1 MRTILCLQAFRA
13 SSTQRQKE
21 LQGCLAHNLH
31 HPALA
36 AAVVWVEPGAPPLP
50 SGPVPLE
57 LRPLERRLRF
67 ADWLRLAA
75 ACEDAIVVLANA
87 DISLEEGFT
96 RLERFLASPDD
107 ALALSRHEAATA
119 ARGVQLA
126 ADPHWR
132 QDCWAIRSDAPI
144 DADLLAAAELP
155 LGRPGSD
162 NRIAHVLWSHGFR
175 LQNPALQLRTLHH
188 QQQGAGSYDR
198 SRQRLLGACTHVHPA
213 LAPGEASELEHRL
226 WSRQPERS
234 GGLVVQ
240 VEPLQGEAGEQP
252 YLAAVTLPAVAA
264 VAATPFRDRQAL
276 AALAARSRPL
286 ASHELAVQGPL
297 AAPGPDTP
305 PLPASAAGLFLPLA
319 ALAGD
324 GSHIT
329 LLAPQQLRGI
339 AVRLPLQL
347 PQGSRLRLALGLAEG
362 TAAAQTS
369 SAPPCLE
376 LPLQPGRAGERLLLS
391 GPWPKTQVAWL
402 QLSLQPPRDA
412 GPAAAPEAGGDPAD
426 QERFLELL
434 LLVEDRMP
442 HQGARL
448 LRSWGDRF
456 ELVAE
461 RQALLARDRFWPV
474 PRPLMGLRG
483 ASAAAWFTQ
492 AFVPPL
498 LEWKPDWIPRRAGHG
513 EARLHWQGAPQE
525 AEARDRHARLAAAPP
540 DDPDAATDVH
550 TYLGLPWSTFL
561 QHGSVPERLLAAYA
575 ERLRATVAVLAP
587 TGRRLR
593 VHTVCAAPDW
603 QPLLGWWQA
612 LGIGDLWL
620 VHPPAADA
628 LPPEITVHAWPA
640 LPGAGTDAAEIG
652 ATVPETADLAGRPL
666 LLGPEPGAVADA
678 QQEWLP
684 LTRCRYALCPAGPAA
699 DPERLWRVLAAGA
712 VPVLVGGPAWLPAA
726 RWLLPGLPQAW
737 QEAVLVC
744 REEERATLPERLQ
757 AIEPL
762 AWRARQ
768 LLGGRLLRAA
778 WRRTC
783 WGGSAPPE
791 ARDQG

>member
-1 MRTILCLQAFRA
+1 MRTIFCLQAFGA
-13 SSTQRQKE
+13 ATPQRQQE
-21 LQGCLAHNLH
+21 LQHCLARNLR

-50 SGPVPLE
+50 SGPVPVE

-75 ACEDAIVVLANA
+75 ACTDAIVVLANA

-96 RLERFLASPDD
+96 RLERFLASPED
-107 ALALSRHEAATA
+107 ALALSRHEAPTA
-119 ARGVQLA
+119 QREAQLA

-188 QQQGAGSYDR
+188 QQQRAGSYNR

-252 YLAAVTLPAVAA
+252 YLAAVTLPAASA

-297 AAPGPDTP
+297 VPPGPDTP
-305 PLPASAAGLFLPLA
+305 PLPASAAGLYLPLA

-324 GSHIT
+324 GSRLT
-329 LLAPQQLRGI
+329 LLAPQRLQGI

-347 PQGSRLRLALGLAEG
+347 PQGSRLLLALGLADG
-362 TAAAQTS
+362 AAAGQDS
-369 SAPPCLE
+369 PAPPCLE
-376 LPLQPGRAGERLLLS
+376 LPLQPGRAGERLLLD
-391 GPWPKTQVAWL
+391 GPWPDARLAWL
-402 QLSLQPPRDA
+402 QLSVRPPLAA
-412 GPAAAPEAGGDPAD
+412 GPAAPPQAGEEAAD

-434 LLVEDRMP
+434 LLVEDQLP
-442 HQGARL
+442 QQGARL
-448 LRSWGDRF
+448 LRCWGDRF

-461 RQALLARDRFWPV
+461 PQALLARDRFWPL
-474 PRPLMGLRG
+474 PRRLMALRG
-483 ASAAAWFTQ
+483 ATAAAWFSQ

-498 LEWKPDWIPRRAGHG
+498 LEWKPDWIPRTAGHD
-513 EARLHWQGAPQE
+513 EARLHWQGAALE
-525 AEARDRHARLAAAPP
+525 AEARDRHARLAPAPP
-540 DDPDAATDVH
+540 PDPDAAMEVH

-561 QHGSVPERLLAAYA
+561 QQGSLPERLLAAYA
-575 ERLRATVAVLAP
+575 ERLQATAAVLAAA
-587 TGRRLR
+587 GRRLR
-593 VHTVCAAPDW
+593 LHTVCAAPDW
-603 QPLLGWWQA
+603 QPLLAWWQA
-612 LGIGDLWL
+612 LGLSDLWL
-620 VHPPAADA
+620 VHPPAAAA
-628 LPPEITVHAWPA
+628 LPPEIGLHAWPA
-640 LPGAGTDAAEIG
+640 LPGAGAAERG
-652 ATVPETADLAGRPL
+652 AAQTETADLAGRPL
-666 LLGPEPGAVADA
+666 LLGPG
-678 QQEWLP
+678 P
-684 LTRCRYALCPAGPAA
+684 LTRCRYALCPTGPAA
-699 DPERLWRVLAAGA
+699 DPERLWQVLAAGA
-712 VPVLVGGPAWLPAA
+712 VPVLVGETAWLPAA
-726 RWLLPGLPQAW
+726 DWLLPGLPGAW
-737 QEAVLVC
+737 QEALLLC
-744 REEERATLPERLQ
+744 PEEERATLPERLQ

-783 WGGSAPPE
+783 CGGTAPPE
-791 ARDQG
+791 ALGQG